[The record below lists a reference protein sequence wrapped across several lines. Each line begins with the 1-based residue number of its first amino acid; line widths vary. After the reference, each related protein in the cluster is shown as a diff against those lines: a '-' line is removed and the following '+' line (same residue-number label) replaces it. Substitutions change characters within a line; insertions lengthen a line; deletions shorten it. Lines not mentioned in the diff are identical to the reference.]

1 MSLDAPGGGTGSGF
15 HGFDTPQI
23 RTMASNMKTI
33 SPQSRTMH
41 GELARLLM
49 EVQGLMDGKP
59 AVVSPSLQPLVGQ
72 VLPAFYHGLPGSL
85 HQELDDTSA
94 SLGRRCDQLD
104 TVQGLGLVGISV
116 DPALD
121 FSDEAPPDRTKID
134 NALEYFDD
142 HIDDSG
148 GFLWANSAQGAG
160 EVYDDFAKLTP
171 TELDAVMSQM
181 SDDQLRKLNS
191 QLGEGSSWWGGGDA
205 DGGVQQKWE
214 NMLLSECGPET
225 LTRLQAQLTNLPWE
239 PDPKTDSVKD
249 ARYEPVDLPLF
260 APDGSAPDVT
270 ADISMGR
277 VGDCWFMA
285 SLAAVTEQD
294 PDFPREHIRQNPNGT
309 YTVTLYDKSGKPV
322 EVTVDNKMPRNDDGL
337 VYAEPSSNV
346 LWPLIYEKALAQYK
360 GGYGNIEGGFGDQSM
375 DILTGQDAERHN
387 PKDVSLADI
396 DDRLSKGEAVTIGSN
411 SKADKNDTRMVSD
424 HEYTVRS
431 VNMNSH
437 PPTVEVMN
445 PWGADGSKDHL
456 VTLTEDQYRKL
467 CDEVSFTPEVV

>member
-1 MSLDAPGGGTGSGF
+1 MSF

-23 RTMASNMKTI
+23 RTMAGHMKAI
-33 SPQSRTMH
+33 SPQARTMH
-41 GELARLLM
+41 RDLAGLLL
-49 EVQGLMDGKP
+49 EVQGLMKGKP
-59 AVVSPSLQPLVGQ
+59 ATTSPLLEPLVGQ
-72 VLPAFYHGLPGSL
+72 VFPAFYHGLPASL
-85 HQELDDTSA
+85 QPNLDDTSS

-104 TVQGLGLVGISV
+104 TVQSLQKAGYGT

-134 NALEYFDD
+134 NALRYFDG

-148 GFLWANSAQGAG
+148 GFLWSNSAQGAG

-171 TELDAVMSQM
+171 TELDAVMSRM
-181 SDDQLRKLNS
+181 SDAQLKKLND

-225 LTRLQAQLTNLPWE
+225 LTRLQGRLTNLPWQ
-239 PDPKTDSVKD
+239 PDPKTDSVED
-249 ARYEPVDLPLF
+249 AHYGPVDLPLF
-260 APDGSAPDVT
+260 PPDGQPPDIE
-270 ADISMGR
+270 ADISMGQ

-294 PDFPREHIRQNPNGT
+294 PDFPRRHIRENPNGT

-322 EVTVDNKMPRNDDGL
+322 EVTVDNKMPMNDDGL
-337 VYAEPSSNV
+337 VYAQPSSDV
-346 LWPLIYEKALAQYK
+346 LWPLVYEKALAQYK

-375 DILTGQDAERHN
+375 DIITGQDAERHD
-387 PKDVSLADI
+387 PGDVSLADI
-396 DDRLSKGEAVTIGSN
+396 DHRLSRGEAVTIGST
-411 SKADKNDTRMVSD
+411 SKADKDPRLVSD

-431 VNMNSH
+431 VDMNAH
-437 PPTVEVMN
+437 PPTVTVMN

-467 CDEVSFTPEVV
+467 YDEVSFTPEVV

>member
-1 MSLDAPGGGTGSGF
+1 MSF
-15 HGFDTPQI
+15 HGFDTHQI
-23 RTMASNMKTI
+23 RTMAGHMKAI
-33 SPQSRTMH
+33 SPQARTMH
-41 GELARLLM
+41 GELAGLLM
-49 EVQGLMDGKP
+49 DVQGLMKGKP
-59 AVVSPSLQPLVGQ
+59 ATTSPLLEPLVGQ
-72 VLPAFYHGLPGSL
+72 FFPAFYHGLPAALQSD
-85 HQELDDTSA
+85 LDDTSS

-104 TVQGLGLVGISV
+104 TVQSLQKAGIRT

-121 FSDEAPPDRTKID
+121 FSDEAPPDRKKID
-134 NALEYFDD
+134 DALGYFDD

-148 GFLWANSAQGAG
+148 GFLWNNSAQGAG

-181 SDDQLRKLNS
+181 SDEQLRKLND

-225 LTRLQAQLTNLPWE
+225 LTRLQAELTNLRWE
-239 PDPKTDSVKD
+239 PDPTTDSVKD
-249 ARYEPVDLPLF
+249 VHYEAVDLPLF
-260 APDGSAPDVT
+260 PPDGQDPDVE
-270 ADISMGR
+270 ADIAMGQ

-322 EVTVDNKMPRNDDGL
+322 EVTVDNKLPMDDNG
-337 VYAEPSSNV
+337 VAYSGTPSNV
-346 LWPLIYEKALAQYK
+346 LWPAIYEKALAQYR
-360 GGYGNIEGGFGDQSM
+360 GGYGKIEGGFGDQSM
-375 DILTGQDAERHN
+375 DIITGQDAERHN

-396 DDRLSKGEAVTIGSN
+396 DDRLSKGEAVTIGST
-411 SKADKNDTRMVSD
+411 SKADGQDSRVVSD

-431 VNMNSH
+431 VDMNSH
-437 PPTVEVMN
+437 PPTVQVMN
-445 PWGADGSKDHL
+445 PWGADGSKPHL
-456 VTLTEDQYRKL
+456 VTLTEEQYRKL
-467 CDEVSFTPEVV
+467 YDEVSFTPEVV